1 MQKTF
6 LLLCFTAWLTTF
18 ASAQTS
24 HIEASWTAE
33 KTVVFKALPETAKT
47 VALDLPSSLRQVS
60 FEEVQAVCT
69 KMSNDISGW
78 QLSDDGKSFI
88 ISLHRDAY
96 PTWMQK
102 DWELY
107 INRVL
112 KVYVPN

>member
-1 MQKTF
+1 MQKTL

-18 ASAQTS
+18 VSAQTS

-33 KTVVFKALPETAKT
+33 KTVVLKALPVTGQT

-60 FEEVQAVCT
+60 TTEIQSVCKEMT
-69 KMSNDISGW
+69 NDISSW
-78 QLSDDGKSFI
+78 QLAENGKSFI
-88 ISLHRDAY
+88 ITLHRDAY
-96 PTWMQK
+96 PAWMQK
-102 DWELY
+102 EWELY